1 MWYRGLLCTVYDWL
15 LIIVIFQKDICINVK
30 FGENKRMTNLN
41 KSVSCH
47 CCRLPF
53 GVTIVTEMD
62 EPKLTIILSEGNINK
77 YNYETTNTTNDET
90 SRNIKNNIFNHSYIR
105 FCTQD

>member
-1 MWYRGLLCTVYDWL
+1 MFDIGDFCVQYYDWL
-15 LIIVIFQKDICINVK
+15 LIIVIFQKAICMDFKLV
-30 FGENKRMTNLN
+30 ENERMTNVNL
-41 KSVSCH
+41 SGSCH
-47 CCRLPF
+47 CCWFPF

-77 YNYETTNTTNDET
+77 YSYEITNATNDEN

-105 FCTQD
+105 FCT